1 MKILRTAS
9 LGTNFTDSYIKKSV
23 CLFLNVYLILWI
35 IDECSKFFPSMIGKP
50 NCNCSISFSF
60 HFYLF
65 FLFLS
70 SFCASSFPYYN
81 QLHLFFYKQLGI
93 GVEKWNSSYELRVTS
108 SNLRVSGSNPRVAR
122 LKHELWDQKHELRD

>member
-93 GVEKWNSSYELRVTS
+93 GVEKWNSSYELRVMS

-122 LKHELWDQKHELRD
+122 LKHELWD